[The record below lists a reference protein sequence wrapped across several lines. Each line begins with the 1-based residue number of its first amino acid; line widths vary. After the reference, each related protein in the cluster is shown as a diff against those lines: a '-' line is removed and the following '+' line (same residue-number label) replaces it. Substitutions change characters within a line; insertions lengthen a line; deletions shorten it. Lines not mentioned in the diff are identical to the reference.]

1 MSETLARPVWWLMAG
16 VAGFGLRGA
25 IAVGL
30 VLGGRR
36 LWRRR
41 RRTDLP
47 ADLVDFVTLLSI
59 AVGAG
64 SNLPTGLELACREV
78 GGSVR
83 TEVEDLLRRSRL
95 RGLAPAL
102 LEADGALGPLAGHLA
117 RAQVSGASVANA
129 LETYVATMRADER
142 ARHAERA
149 RTLPVRLI
157 IPVSLLLLPGFVALV
172 LGPVILDQVGGFA
185 GLDGR

>member
-1 MSETLARPVWWLMAG
+1 MWWLMAG
-16 VAGFGLRGA
+16 VAGFGVRGA
-25 IAVGL
+25 VAVGL
-30 VLGGRR
+30 VIGGRR
-36 LWRRR
+36 LWRRPR
-41 RRTDLP
+41 GTDIS

-64 SNLPTGLELACREV
+64 VSLSTGLELACREV
-78 GGSVR
+78 GGVVR
-83 TEVEDLLRRSRL
+83 AEVEDLLRRSRL

-102 LEADGALGPLAGHLA
+102 LEVDGALGPLAGHLA
-117 RAQVSGASVANA
+117 RAQVSGASVATA
-129 LETYVATMRADER
+129 LDAYVTTMRADER
-142 ARHAERA
+142 SRHAERA

-185 GLDGR
+185 GLHGR